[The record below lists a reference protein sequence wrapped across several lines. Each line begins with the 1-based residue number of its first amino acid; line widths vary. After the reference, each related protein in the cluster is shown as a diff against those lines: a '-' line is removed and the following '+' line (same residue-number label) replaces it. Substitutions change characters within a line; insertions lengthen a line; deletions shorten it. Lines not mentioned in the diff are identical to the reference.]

1 VGVIATD
8 NFNRANG
15 APGSNWALV
24 SGTLFSIDSN
34 VALFSQGVICLAKWA
49 ANSFGAD
56 QYAQV
61 VLVNPHNST
70 GLDGIGSGVALR
82 LSGAPT
88 NGYVIVAGSG
98 GGTIRSIVSGTSSI
112 LTTWTAAGSDNDLLY
127 AEIIGTVL
135 TVKRAGVTVKTYDTA
150 GDASPIA
157 SGSAGLAHWPT
168 PSNPLKVDDFEA
180 GGFAVPA
187 GILLPQLERGIRGV
201 TRGLYMG

>member
-1 VGVIATD
+1 VGLVVTD

-15 APGSNWALV
+15 APGANWALV

-34 VALFSQGVICLAKWA
+34 VALFSQGAICLAKWA
-49 ANSFGAD
+49 ADAFNDD
-56 QYAQV
+56 QYAQT
-61 VLVNPHNST
+61 VLINPHNST
-70 GLDGIGSGVALR
+70 GLDGIGSGLALR
-82 LSGAPT
+82 LSGSPT

-98 GGTIRSIVSGTSSI
+98 GGTIRVVVAGTSSL

-127 AEIIGTVL
+127 AEIVGTVL

-168 PSNPLKVDDFEA
+168 PSNPLKVDAFEA
-180 GGFAVPA
+180 GNLSVTPA
-187 GILLPQLERGIRGV
+187 FQPAWARGANTILQ
-201 TRGLYMG
+201 